1 MFAAQDPYV
10 DPFRE
15 IDGRVGYYANGEW
28 RYGEKL
34 LLRVGLYDNRADP
47 TTLKDGQYAW
57 YTEFLHVGLQTT
69 LPGDVGLI
77 AQWMSGSTV
86 MGPVMYTNG
95 AHAVDAEFDSHF
107 ALLSRAY
114 GRHRLSVR
122 YDNFEVTQNDQTPAD
137 DNRESGHAVT
147 VSWQLGVTDK
157 VSVVAE
163 SVTIKSRRDIWMS
176 FGLEPDETET
186 QFQLSLRLRL

>member
-1 MFAAQDPYV
+1 
-10 DPFRE
+10 
-15 IDGRVGYYANGEW
+15 
-28 RYGEKL
+28 
-34 LLRVGLYDNRADP
+34 
-47 TTLKDGQYAW
+47 
-57 YTEFLHVGLQTT
+57 
-69 LPGDVGLI
+69 
-77 AQWMSGSTV
+77 

-95 AHAVDAEFDSHF
+95 AHAVDAEFDSYF